1 MRPLLLHNMRLLPS
15 DQDLMQL
22 TLDDVRSLQTK
33 LQQDLLKLSNVNKIV
48 VVFLFENEFVFIRL
62 NKRN

>member
-48 VVFLFENEFVFIRL
+48 VVFYLKTNLFSL
-62 NKRN
+62 D